1 MSLQAAAHNAGLPI
15 NCLPPELLMIILYD
29 ARRCLEDIRLAHV
42 CHQWRTLLLAMPEFW
57 ASMFKHLQ
65 VSFYL
70 GDGERVRY
78 FLGLSSPHTLKMD
91 VYMGQFAV
99 ELLAPHASRIV
110 QLSVR
115 LISAD
120 SIHYFDTVL
129 SAGLPNLT
137 KFRYHSE
144 SIIYGAWRPSRP
156 FTDCSLPALRQVHI
170 PAIFPLANWVTP
182 TVEEIT
188 LQGYSSDMR
197 DLIKAL
203 ELYPSVKS
211 LTFLP
216 DTHTSQHIPPF
227 APVAGYTERPLGGE
241 LRSLHRLYLAGSV
254 PSIIDLLAQLN
265 VPPSVHLQLRC
276 DDVGAVI
283 AAPGTVLSRHIFPA
297 LARLY
302 LGRTHRSG
310 VVRLLGYARSDG
322 QDEFT
327 ERLNVAIPRDWT
339 AENALAEL
347 LRPFA
352 ASGATALAIDLP
364 RLPPL
369 LEASVWGQ
377 PSGVGA
383 DSDNV
388 FLLPRA
394 LNRMELLGGTP
405 GAVKVRFA
413 RGFIRNT
420 SLGASAALTLCWVLD
435 VARERALEERA
446 REELE
451 RLQQLLEEIDAVGR
465 RLGRLELYGTL
476 QSWVVATRA
485 SEVSTYARRCT
496 EVAGSFLPRFEELVD
511 TVVLV

>member
-1 MSLQAAAHNAGLPI
+1 M
-15 NCLPPELLMIILYD
+15 
-29 ARRCLEDIRLAHV
+29 
-42 CHQWRTLLLAMPEFW
+42 
-57 ASMFKHLQ
+57 
-65 VSFYL
+65 
-70 GDGERVRY
+70 
-78 FLGLSSPHTLKMD
+78 
-91 VYMGQFAV
+91 
-99 ELLAPHASRIV
+99 
-110 QLSVR
+110 
-115 LISAD
+115 
-120 SIHYFDTVL
+120 
-129 SAGLPNLT
+129 
-137 KFRYHSE
+137 
-144 SIIYGAWRPSRP
+144 
-156 FTDCSLPALRQVHI
+156 
-170 PAIFPLANWVTP
+170 
-182 TVEEIT
+182 
-188 LQGYSSDMR
+188 
-197 DLIKAL
+197 
-203 ELYPSVKS
+203 KS

-216 DTHTSQHIPPF
+216 HTHTSQHIPPF
-227 APVAGYTERPLGGE
+227 APVVGHTERPLGGE
-241 LRSLHRLYLAGSV
+241 LHRLRRLYLAGSV
-254 PSIIDLLAQLN
+254 PSIIDMLAQLN
-265 VPPSVHLQLRC
+265 VPPSVDLQLRC

-302 LGRTHRSG
+302 LGRTHRSSG
-310 VVRLLGYARSDG
+310 VRLLGYVRSHG

-383 DSDNV
+383 DSDDV

-413 RGFIRNT
+413 RGFVRNT
-420 SLGASAALTLCWVLD
+420 AMGASATLTLCWVLD
-435 VARERALEERA
+435 VAREWASEERA

-451 RLQQLLEEIDAVGR
+451 MLRQLLEEFDAVGR
-465 RLGRLELYGTL
+465 RLGRLELYSTL
-476 QSWVVATRA
+476 QSWAVATRA